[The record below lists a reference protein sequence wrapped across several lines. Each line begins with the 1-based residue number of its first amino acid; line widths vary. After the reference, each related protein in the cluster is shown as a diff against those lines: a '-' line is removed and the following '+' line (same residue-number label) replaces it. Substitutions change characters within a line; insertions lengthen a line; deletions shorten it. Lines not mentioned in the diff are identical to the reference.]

1 MSDFS
6 KDGQL
11 TFDFGDF
18 NEPDSVSSEN
28 KSGQTVPDDQT
39 PGLFDP
45 DVSEEE
51 EMESFLQTLHSSES
65 SDEEEKS
72 GVPQPE
78 TEPDFP
84 FGSPAEPTG
93 SPEAGK
99 VPEKTAGTAGL
110 TKKHLQRAALAFLAS
125 LDPAGLALDV
135 PARGER
141 CKAGAA
147 AFWQEAGKVVRTAL
161 VEIRTSSDALLQ
173 TAGHEEQF
181 QQLKLARMEREVLEQ
196 EIRRTEPGLRDSSM
210 LFSEFEHWNYE
221 ETENPAYRECL
232 KRIRQLEHS
241 IFHGSRLERFQ
252 TARAASELYLAVPEN
267 AVSPDA
273 LADGWGLIY
282 VRNDLS
288 CELVKAPE
296 VTGNIPEANLIR
308 LALKIAAAN
317 VSNTLFANGIRPA
330 ADGTFKCGRLPRQR
344 HLKF

>member
-1 MSDFS
+1 MSDIS

-18 NEPDSVSSEN
+18 TEPGSVSSEN
-28 KSGQTVPDDQT
+28 KTGQKVSDDLT

-51 EMESFLQTLHSSES
+51 EMESFLRTLHPSES
-65 SDEEEKS
+65 PAADADNRE
-72 GVPQPE
+72 PQPE
-78 TEPDFP
+78 TEPEP
-84 FGSPAEPTG
+84 AAPPAEE
-93 SPEAGK
+93 SEAPEEEK
-99 VPEKTAGTAGL
+99 CPEKSAGDL

-125 LDPAGLALDV
+125 LNPAGLALDV

-181 QQLKLARMEREVLEQ
+181 QQLKLARMERDVLEQ

-252 TARAASELYLAVPEN
+252 TAQAASELYLAVPEN
-267 AVSPDA
+267 AVSPDS

-282 VRNDLS
+282 VKADLS

-296 VTGNIPEANLIR
+296 PIGNIPEANLVR
-308 LALKIAAAN
+308 LALRIAAAN

-330 ADGTFKCGRLPRQR
+330 ADGTFRCGLLPRKR
-344 HLKF
+344 HRKS